1 MSVNKLEFVWSKS
14 AYFREFSGG
23 SVKYSAC
30 FRAMQ
35 PLVRLHGHISVRF
48 EGVFNLFG
56 SAPKDPD
63 LCHTNC
69 KCLFMKKLLFFVAL
83 FTSAQLFA
91 VVHEV
96 EVGGGGANGTP
107 YYDPQNLS
115 IALGDVVNWVWVSG
129 SHNVTSTSGPA
140 SFASGN
146 LNSPNEWSFTFEVAG
161 VYDYECTLFNH
172 ATTQFGTITVGAN
185 SVAEKVV
192 ANPNFEIYPNPA
204 NDFVTIDKNVAYT
217 SDIRLFDITGKL
229 VFSDNNNNLMRTRIS
244 IADQPKGIYFIE
256 VNVNGRAQRRRLI
269 IE

>member
-1 MSVNKLEFVWSKS
+1 
-14 AYFREFSGG
+14 
-23 SVKYSAC
+23 
-30 FRAMQ
+30 
-35 PLVRLHGHISVRF
+35 
-48 EGVFNLFG
+48 
-56 SAPKDPD
+56 
-63 LCHTNC
+63 
-69 KCLFMKKLLFFVAL
+69 MKKLLLFVAL
-83 FTSAQLFA
+83 FTSMQGFA

-129 SHNVTSTSGPA
+129 SHNVTSTSGPE

-146 LNSPNEWSFTFEVAG
+146 LNSPNEWSYTFDLAG

-172 ATTQFGTITVGAN
+172 AATQFGTITVAPSSVTEKAN
-185 SVAEKVV
+185 VA
-192 ANPNFEIYPNPA
+192 PNFDIYPNPA
-204 NDFVTIDKNVAYT
+204 NDFVTIDKNVSYT

-229 VFSDNNNNLMRTRIS
+229 VFTDINNNLMRTRIS

-256 VNVNGRAQRRRLI
+256 VSINGRAQRRRLI